1 MSDQTVPPRF
11 QVQAADRRRPLG
23 RRPIREQLSQA
34 ARIAEMM
41 LGLPAGRASDFLPAR
56 GETLRVGINAS
67 LSCGRLRALLR
78 TYRTAAPHVGL
89 SLAALPAGEIARRIK
104 TGDLDIGVLSLSAPS
119 RFIEVEPL
127 WSEAL
132 FVVLPATHA
141 LARENAVDPALL
153 AGQNLLTSRFDL
165 DEPERLLGEAVAS
178 VPTLPLHPVEAD
190 RETLFNMVALGFGVA
205 ITSASALGVYYPGV
219 VYRPLLGCEAAVRY
233 VGAWRD
239 DNHHAALG
247 DFVRTA
253 RAMAERPEIPR

>member
-1 MSDQTVPPRF
+1 MSDQTLPPRF
-11 QVQAADRRRPLG
+11 QPQAAERRRPSG
-23 RRPIREQLSQA
+23 RRPLREQLSQA

-41 LGLPAGRASDFLPAR
+41 MGLPAGRASDFLPDR
-56 GETLRVGINAS
+56 GEALRLGVSAS

-78 TYRTAAPHVGL
+78 TYRTAAPQVAL
-89 SLAALPAGEIARRIK
+89 SLAALPCDEVTRRIK
-104 TGDLDIGVLSLSAPS
+104 TGELDVGVLSRHAPS
-119 RFIEVEPL
+119 RLLEVEPL

-153 AGQNLLTSRFDL
+153 AGQTLLTSRFDL

-178 VPTLPLHPVEAD
+178 APTLPLHPVEAD

-205 ITSASALGVYYPGV
+205 ITSASALGAYYPGV
-219 VYRPLLGCEAAVRY
+219 VYRPLLRCDNAVRY
-233 VGAWRD
+233 AAIWRD
-239 DNHHAALG
+239 DNRHAALA

-253 RAMAERPEIPR
+253 RAMAERPEILR